1 MCRLQD
7 LMDSGLGEDLIG
19 GGLEDELRQPI
30 FSIGLKG
37 VKPENLG
44 KARALNFVSR
54 LHSPSRLW
62 LPLPR
67 IIHLQSCLASL
78 ISPHLLMPRG
88 HDGRRGEERGGRHVP
103 GVTCWLL
110 SYRSQT

>member
-1 MCRLQD
+1 
-7 LMDSGLGEDLIG
+7 MDRGLGEDLIG

-44 KARALNFVSR
+44 KARAVNFVSR

-67 IIHLQSCLASL
+67 TIHLQSSLARQRIWRLPYRRISSCPEGMTAAGEKNGGAATSL
-78 ISPHLLMPRG
+78 G
-88 HDGRRGEERGGRHVP
+88 
-103 GVTCWLL
+103 
-110 SYRSQT
+110 